1 VNIEADISSTIL
13 LIDDE
18 EPLLDVLSTAL
29 RNAGYDSLRASNA
42 HGALKLLERTPEID
56 VVVSDIRMPG
66 MDGIELIRTVRERYP
81 DRVWL
86 QIIFI
91 TGHAT
96 LDVSIEALRLSAA
109 DFLHKP
115 VQGFEFI
122 TAINTAAKKAQ
133 ELRTELNW
141 RQEGNDRLSR
151 LIEEVQKLGAVLNQ
165 SSPDLNAAK
174 LSASVA
180 DSRAFSKPSELPDT
194 ERLKELLRIRD
205 VRAQFFPGKLFV
217 DPAWHIMLELME
229 SYLAGTTITAFS
241 LFVVAGVPTA
251 TASRRLEEMEST
263 GLVRRWVDPSDG
275 RRQLVAL
282 TDAAVELMYSYLTA
296 LDHQMRKV

>member
-1 VNIEADISSTIL
+1 VNNDAGIRSTIL

-18 EPLLDVLSTAL
+18 EPLLEVLSTAL
-29 RNAGYDSLRASNA
+29 YNAGYDFLRASNA

-66 MDGIELIRTVRERYP
+66 MDGIELIRTVRERYS
-81 DRVWL
+81 DRTWL

-96 LDVSIEALRLSAA
+96 LDNSIGALRLSAA

-115 VQGFEFI
+115 VQGREFI
-122 TAINTAAKKAQ
+122 TSINTAAKKAQ
-133 ELRTELNW
+133 DLRTEMNW
-141 RQEGNDRLSR
+141 RQVGNDRLSR

-165 SSPDLNAAK
+165 SSPDLNAAT
-174 LSASVA
+174 LSASAA
-180 DSRAFSKPSELPDT
+180 DGRASSDASELPNN
-194 ERLKELLRIRD
+194 ERLSELLRIRD
-205 VRAQFFPGKLFV
+205 VRAQFFPGKLFI

-229 SYLAGTTITAFS
+229 NYLAGTTITAFS
-241 LFVVAGVPTA
+241 LFVVSGVPTA

-296 LDHQMRKV
+296 LDQQLRDA